1 MFEAKPVGVFSRAYE
16 LEAQEHLA
24 ASLKLAWL
32 KEAGEILV
40 DGQSFKLYREGWMSG
55 AFVLEKDGQEMLR
68 AVKLSAFRSQFDLEI
83 DSRFY
88 SLKRASFF
96 GGTFSVVHQGA
107 VVGTIRRAGLFTQ
120 RALIDLPSD
129 WPIPIQAFVFWL
141 VVLLW
146 NRQASAA
153 AASAVTTAA
162 TAGS

>member
-1 MFEAKPVGVFSRAYE
+1 MFEARPVGLFSRAYE

-24 ASLKLAWL
+24 ALLKLSWL
-32 KEAGEILV
+32 KEAGELSI
-40 DGQSFKLYREGWMSG
+40 DGKLFNLYREGWMSG
-55 AFVLEKDGQEMLR
+55 AFVLEKDGQEVVR

-88 SLKRASFF
+88 SLKQASLF
-96 GGTFSVVHQGA
+96 GRTFSVVHQGA

-141 VVLLW
+141 VVILW

-153 AASAVTTAA
+153 AVGAITTAA
-162 TAGS
+162 TSGR